1 MFDDLTPRRRI
12 RSGGERQAR
21 DIGEE
26 IGETV
31 EGAVFGP
38 EIMAPVRKAVGL
50 VDGDERETAG
60 LQPNWYA
67 LTATSK
73 AATYLPTTGGYLLPE
88 EQYHSGVVLDH
99 CDVFGSISVEAWK
112 LSCLHTTLH
121 GGVPA
126 PE

>member
-60 LQPNWYA
+60 LQP
-67 LTATSK
+67 LEGLRSQK
-73 AATYLPTTGGYLLPE
+73 RFRRHVE
-88 EQYHSGVVLDH
+88 EVQLAPLD
-99 CDVFGSISVEAWK
+99 I
-112 LSCLHTTLH
+112 
-121 GGVPA
+121 A
-126 PE
+126 PEAILFRELEPR